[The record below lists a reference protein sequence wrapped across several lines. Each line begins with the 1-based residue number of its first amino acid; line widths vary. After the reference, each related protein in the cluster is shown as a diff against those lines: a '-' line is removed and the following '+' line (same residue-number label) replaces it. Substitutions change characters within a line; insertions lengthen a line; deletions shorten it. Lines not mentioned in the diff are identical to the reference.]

1 MTYYVVGHF
10 HYVLSMGAVFALFGA
25 FYFWTPKIIGKT
37 FNENLGR
44 IHFWTLFVG
53 VNLTFFPQ
61 HFLGLGGMP
70 RRIPDYPDAFA
81 AWNAISSFG
90 SLVSVVATALFG
102 YIIYDIL
109 VNGKPVDANPP
120 RGCTSILP
128 INTRVLDGKPHSYI
142 TRVGSRITNTIP

>member
-1 MTYYVVGHF
+1 MFIKDEFTHIQR
-10 HYVLSMGAVFALFGA
+10 SRE
-25 FYFWTPKIIGKT
+25 I
-37 FNENLGR
+37 
-44 IHFWTLFVG
+44 
-53 VNLTFFPQ
+53 PQ

-109 VNGKPVDANPP
+109 VNGKPVDANPTAVP
-120 RGCTSILP
+120 AFFQSTPKATQL
-128 INTRVLDGKPHSYI
+128 LH
-142 TRVGSRITNTIP
+142 